1 MEPIEPIADSDKKDK
16 KYYVYILESSDRKA
30 TYVGATVDL
39 NHRLRQHNKELAGGA
54 HATSVKVAQGCTWN
68 RICFIQ
74 GFPDWPAALQF
85 EWRLKQLSRML
96 LKGDTSKNDTSK
108 NDTSKNDTS
117 KNDTSKSDNNKNSKP
132 IERRIQALHQLL
144 SLDKPTTKAI
154 PYSNWPSPPEIIWE
168 KNIVKN

>member
-1 MEPIEPIADSDKKDK
+1 MDIHRVDETTTPIPSDK
-16 KYYVYILESSDRKA
+16 KYYVYILESSDCKA

-54 HATSVKVAQGCTWN
+54 HATSVKVAQGCSWN

-74 GFPDWPAALQF
+74 GFPDWSSALQF

-96 LKGDTSKNDTSK
+96 LKTN
-108 NDTSKNDTS
+108 
-117 KNDTSKSDNNKNSKP
+117 KSDAP
-132 IERRIQALHQLL
+132 IQRRIQALHQLL

-154 PYSNWPSPPEIIWE
+154 PYSSWPSPPEIIWE
-168 KNIVKN
+168 KNDSLTMISLTMINNSSNNSNN

>member
-1 MEPIEPIADSDKKDK
+1 MEPIADSDKKDK
-16 KYYVYILESSDRKA
+16 KYYVYILESSDCKA

-74 GFPDWPAALQF
+74 GFPDWSAALQF
-85 EWRLKQLSRML
+85 EWRLKQLSRKL
-96 LKGDTSKNDTSK
+96 LKGDTSKSDNSK
-108 NDTSKNDTS
+108 N
-117 KNDTSKSDNNKNSKP
+117 DNNKNSKP

-154 PYSNWPSPPEIIWE
+154 PYSSWPSPPEIIWE
-168 KNIVKN
+168 KIL

>member
-1 MEPIEPIADSDKKDK
+1 MEPIEPIVDSDKKNK
-16 KYYVYILESSDRKA
+16 KYYVYILESSDCKA

-96 LKGDTSKNDTSK
+96 LKGDTSKGDTSK
-108 NDTSKNDTS
+108 G
-117 KNDTSKSDNNKNSKP
+117 DTSKSDNNKNSKP

-154 PYSNWPSPPEIIWE
+154 PYSSWPSPPEIIWE

>member
-1 MEPIEPIADSDKKDK
+1 MEPIADSDKKDK
-16 KYYVYILESSDRKA
+16 KYYVYILESSDCKA

-39 NHRLRQHNKELAGGA
+39 NHRLRQHNKDLAGGA

-68 RICFIQ
+68 RICYVQ

-85 EWRLKQLSRML
+85 EWRLKQLSRKL
-96 LKGDTSKNDTSK
+96 LKGDTSKSDTSK
-108 NDTSKNDTS
+108 SDTSKS
-117 KNDTSKSDNNKNSKP
+117 DTSKSDNNKNSKP

-154 PYSNWPSPPEIIWE
+154 PYSNWPSPPEIVWE
-168 KNIVKN
+168 KND

>member
-1 MEPIEPIADSDKKDK
+1 MDAFDKDPTTTTVCSDK
-16 KYYVYILESSDRKA
+16 KYYVYILESSDCKA

-74 GFPDWPAALQF
+74 GFPDWSSALQF

-96 LKGDTSKNDTSK
+96 LKTN
-108 NDTSKNDTS
+108 
-117 KNDTSKSDNNKNSKP
+117 KSDAP
-132 IERRIQALHQLL
+132 IQRRIQALHQLL

-154 PYSNWPSPPEIIWE
+154 PYSSWPSPPEIIWE
-168 KNIVKN
+168 ICETNK

>member
-39 NHRLRQHNKELAGGA
+39 NHRLRQHNKELVGGA

-96 LKGDTSKNDTSK
+96 LKTNKDDT
-108 NDTSKNDTS
+108 
-117 KNDTSKSDNNKNSKP
+117 P
-132 IERRIQALHQLL
+132 IQRRIQALHQLL

-154 PYSNWPSPPEIIWE
+154 PYSSWPSPPEIIWE
-168 KNIVKN
+168 KYCEKLIKINM

>member
-39 NHRLRQHNKELAGGA
+39 THRLRQHNKELAGGA

-96 LKGDTSKNDTSK
+96 LKTNKDDT
-108 NDTSKNDTS
+108 
-117 KNDTSKSDNNKNSKP
+117 P
-132 IERRIQALHQLL
+132 IQRRIQALHQLL

>member
-1 MEPIEPIADSDKKDK
+1 MEPIADSDKKDK
-16 KYYVYILESSDRKA
+16 KYYVYILESSDCKA

-85 EWRLKQLSRML
+85 EWRLKQLSRKL
-96 LKGDTSKNDTSK
+96 LKGDYSKS
-108 NDTSKNDTS
+108 
-117 KNDTSKSDNNKNSKP
+117 DTSKSDTINHKNSKP

-154 PYSNWPSPPEIIWE
+154 PYSNWPSPPEIVWE
-168 KNIVKN
+168 KNY

>member
-1 MEPIEPIADSDKKDK
+1 MDMDAFDKDSDK
-16 KYYVYILESSDRKA
+16 KYYVYILESSDCKA

-85 EWRLKQLSRML
+85 EWRLKQISRML
-96 LKGDTSKNDTSK
+96 LKT
-108 NDTSKNDTS
+108 
-117 KNDTSKSDNNKNSKP
+117 NKADAP
-132 IERRIQALHQLL
+132 IQRRIQALHQLL

-168 KNIVKN
+168 KNY

>member
-1 MEPIEPIADSDKKDK
+1 MEHIADSDKKDK
-16 KYYVYILESSDRKA
+16 KYYVYILESSDCKA

-85 EWRLKQLSRML
+85 EWRLKQLSRKF
-96 LKGDTSKNDTSK
+96 LKGDASKGDASK
-108 NDTSKNDTS
+108 GDASKGD
-117 KNDTSKSDNNKNSKP
+117 KNKNSKP

-154 PYSNWPSPPEIIWE
+154 PYSSWPSPPEIVWE
-168 KNIVKN
+168 KND

>member
-1 MEPIEPIADSDKKDK
+1 MEPIADSDKKDK
-16 KYYVYILESSDRKA
+16 KYYVYILESSDCKA

-39 NHRLRQHNKELAGGA
+39 NHRLRQHNQELAGGA

-85 EWRLKQLSRML
+85 EWRLKQLSRLL
-96 LKGDTSKNDTSK
+96 LKTNKDDT
-108 NDTSKNDTS
+108 
-117 KNDTSKSDNNKNSKP
+117 P
-132 IERRIQALHQLL
+132 IQRRITALHQLL

-154 PYSNWPSPPEIIWE
+154 PYSNWPSPPEIILE
-168 KNIVKN
+168 KND

>member
-1 MEPIEPIADSDKKDK
+1 MEPIADSDKKDK

-85 EWRLKQLSRML
+85 EWRLKQLSRLL
-96 LKGDTSKNDTSK
+96 LKTNKDDT
-108 NDTSKNDTS
+108 
-117 KNDTSKSDNNKNSKP
+117 P
-132 IERRIQALHQLL
+132 IQRRITALHQLL

-168 KNIVKN
+168 KK

>member
-16 KYYVYILESSDRKA
+16 KYYVYILESSDCKA

-54 HATSVKVAQGCTWN
+54 HATSIKVAQGCTWN

-85 EWRLKQLSRML
+85 EWRLKQLSRKL
-96 LKGDTSKNDTSK
+96 LKGDTSKN
-108 NDTSKNDTS
+108 
-117 KNDTSKSDNNKNSKP
+117 KP

-154 PYSNWPSPPEIIWE
+154 PYSNWPSPPDIVWE
-168 KNIVKN
+168 KND

>member
-1 MEPIEPIADSDKKDK
+1 MEPIEPIVDSDKKDK

-85 EWRLKQLSRML
+85 EWRLKQLSRKL
-96 LKGDTSKNDTSK
+96 I
-108 NDTSKNDTS
+108 

-132 IERRIQALHQLL
+132 IERRIKALHQLL

-154 PYSNWPSPPEIIWE
+154 PYSSWPSPPEIIWE

>member
-1 MEPIEPIADSDKKDK
+1 MDTNAITDKDNSATTGQVCADK
-16 KYYVYILESSDRKA
+16 KYYVYILESSDCKA
-30 TYVGATVDL
+30 TYVGATIDL

-54 HATSVKVAQGCTWN
+54 RATSVKVAQGYTWN

-85 EWRLKQLSRML
+85 EWRLKQLSRKL
-96 LKGDTSKNDTSK
+96 LKGDNNKSDTSK
-108 NDTSKNDTS
+108 
-117 KNDTSKSDNNKNSKP
+117 NKNSKP

-154 PYSNWPSPPEIIWE
+154 PYSNWPSPPEIVWE
-168 KNIVKN
+168 KMIKN

>member
-1 MEPIEPIADSDKKDK
+1 MEPIEPIVDSDKKNK
-16 KYYVYILESSDRKA
+16 KYYVYILESSDCKA

-85 EWRLKQLSRML
+85 EWRLKQISRIL
-96 LKGDTSKNDTSK
+96 LKT
-108 NDTSKNDTS
+108 
-117 KNDTSKSDNNKNSKP
+117 NKADAP
-132 IERRIQALHQLL
+132 IQRRIQALHQLL

-168 KNIVKN
+168 KNY

>member
-1 MEPIEPIADSDKKDK
+1 MDINIADQNKDAMKMHPDK
-16 KYYVYILESSDRKA
+16 KYYVYILESSDLKN

-39 NHRLRQHNKELAGGA
+39 NHRLRQHNKELVGGA

-96 LKGDTSKNDTSK
+96 LKTNKTDT
-108 NDTSKNDTS
+108 
-117 KNDTSKSDNNKNSKP
+117 P
-132 IERRIQALHQLL
+132 IQRRIQALHKLL

-154 PYSNWPSPPEIIWE
+154 PYSNWPSPPEIVWE
-168 KNIVKN
+168 KND

>member
-1 MEPIEPIADSDKKDK
+1 MDINIADQNKDAMKMHPDK
-16 KYYVYILESSDRKA
+16 KYYVYILESSDCKA

-96 LKGDTSKNDTSK
+96 LKT
-108 NDTSKNDTS
+108 
-117 KNDTSKSDNNKNSKP
+117 NKADAP
-132 IERRIQALHQLL
+132 IQRRIQALHQLL

-154 PYSNWPSPPEIIWE
+154 PYSNWPSPPEIVWE
-168 KNIVKN
+168 KND

>member
-1 MEPIEPIADSDKKDK
+1 MEPIADSDKKDK
-16 KYYVYILESSDRKA
+16 KYYVYILESSDCKA

-74 GFPDWPAALQF
+74 GFPDWSAALQF

-96 LKGDTSKNDTSK
+96 LKGDTSKSDTSK
-108 NDTSKNDTS
+108 
-117 KNDTSKSDNNKNSKP
+117 NKNSKP

>member
-1 MEPIEPIADSDKKDK
+1 MEPIADSDKKDK
-16 KYYVYILESSDRKA
+16 KYYVYILESSDCKA

-39 NHRLRQHNKELAGGA
+39 NHRLRQHNKDLAGGA

-85 EWRLKQLSRML
+85 EWRLKQLSRKL
-96 LKGDTSKNDTSK
+96 LKGDTSKS
-108 NDTSKNDTS
+108 
-117 KNDTSKSDNNKNSKP
+117 DTSKSDTSNNKNSKP

-154 PYSNWPSPPEIIWE
+154 PYSNWPSPPEIVWE
-168 KNIVKN
+168 KND

>member
-1 MEPIEPIADSDKKDK
+1 MEPIADSDKKDK
-16 KYYVYILESSDRKA
+16 KYYVYILESSDCKA

-85 EWRLKQLSRML
+85 EWRLKQLSRKL
-96 LKGDTSKNDTSK
+96 LKGDYSKSDTSK
-108 NDTSKNDTS
+108 
-117 KNDTSKSDNNKNSKP
+117 NKNSKP

-154 PYSNWPSPPEIIWE
+154 PYSSWPSPPEIVWE
-168 KNIVKN
+168 KND

>member
-1 MEPIEPIADSDKKDK
+1 MTSYTDVSEGKNENK
-16 KYYVYILESSDRKA
+16 KYYVYILESSDCKA

-39 NHRLRQHNKELAGGA
+39 NHRLRQHNKELVGGA
-54 HATSVKVAQGCTWN
+54 HATSVKVAQGCSWN

-85 EWRLKQLSRML
+85 EWRLKQLSRKL
-96 LKGDTSKNDTSK
+96 LKT
-108 NDTSKNDTS
+108 
-117 KNDTSKSDNNKNSKP
+117 NKVDAP
-132 IERRIQALHQLL
+132 IQRRIQALHQLL

-168 KNIVKN
+168 KNN

>member
-1 MEPIEPIADSDKKDK
+1 MEPVTDSDKKDK
-16 KYYVYILESSDRKA
+16 KYYVYILESSDCKA

-39 NHRLRQHNKELAGGA
+39 NHRLRQHNKELVGGA

-85 EWRLKQLSRML
+85 EWRLKQISRML
-96 LKGDTSKNDTSK
+96 LKT
-108 NDTSKNDTS
+108 
-117 KNDTSKSDNNKNSKP
+117 NKADAP
-132 IERRIQALHQLL
+132 IQRRIQALHNLL

-168 KNIVKN
+168 K

>member
-16 KYYVYILESSDRKA
+16 KYYVYILESSDCKA

-54 HATSVKVAQGCTWN
+54 HATSIKVAQGCTWN

-85 EWRLKQLSRML
+85 EWRLKQLSRKL
-96 LKGDTSKNDTSK
+96 IKGDTSKG
-108 NDTSKNDTS
+108 
-117 KNDTSKSDNNKNSKP
+117 DNNKNSKP

-154 PYSNWPSPPEIIWE
+154 PYSSWPSPPEIIWE

>member
-1 MEPIEPIADSDKKDK
+1 MEPIADSDKKDK
-16 KYYVYILESSDRKA
+16 KYYVYILESSDCKA

-85 EWRLKQLSRML
+85 EWRLKQLSRLL
-96 LKGDTSKNDTSK
+96 LKTNKYDT
-108 NDTSKNDTS
+108 
-117 KNDTSKSDNNKNSKP
+117 P
-132 IERRIQALHQLL
+132 IQRRITALHQLL

-168 KNIVKN
+168 KND

>member
-16 KYYVYILESSDRKA
+16 KYYVYILESSDCKA

-39 NHRLRQHNKELAGGA
+39 NHRLRQHNKELVGGA

-96 LKGDTSKNDTSK
+96 LKTNKDDT
-108 NDTSKNDTS
+108 
-117 KNDTSKSDNNKNSKP
+117 P
-132 IERRIQALHQLL
+132 IQRRIQALHQLL